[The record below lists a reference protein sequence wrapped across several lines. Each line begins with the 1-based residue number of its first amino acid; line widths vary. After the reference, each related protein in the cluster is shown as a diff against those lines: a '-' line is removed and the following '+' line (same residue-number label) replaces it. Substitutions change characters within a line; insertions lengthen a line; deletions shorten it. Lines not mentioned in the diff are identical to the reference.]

1 MASAARTGAMP
12 VRRLTLVLSVAQVA
26 AAAVILGVVE
36 LALMYSGPGPSPPW
50 VAALFV
56 VVAWVYAG
64 AGVIAWL
71 RRPGSLMGVLMA
83 AGAFAWLLAGLANTD
98 VPALVAIGLVV
109 ATVPV
114 ALVIHL
120 LLGFPSGRVRGQAQ
134 AIVIATYAVALVG
147 QAPLYLFASSG
158 PLQVAD
164 RPDLVEAGHWA
175 QRSAGAVVVLATCW
189 LLARRLAALAPAQ
202 RRVLAPLSLYG
213 VIAVLIVPLGSA
225 FGQIAGDPL
234 TKAAIQL
241 SVLGLVPVAFV
252 FAVSRGGFART
263 GEIDDLGAS
272 LGDAG
277 RAELADV
284 LAATLGDETLEL
296 LFRVPGEEGWVNSAG
311 VTAIAPAARG
321 GRGVVAVELAGETI
335 GAILY
340 DATLLTRPDEVHEAA
355 RIVALALDR
364 ERLTVE
370 LRASRA
376 RLVAAGDAE
385 RRRIASDLHDGLQSR
400 LVLLAVQ
407 AGVARGSTTEIRE
420 GIEAAIDE
428 LRALVHGVMPAE
440 LTERG
445 LPAAV
450 QGLADRMPMAVLLD
464 VAGFQQRPPPAV
476 ETTAFFVTAEA
487 MVNAVKHAHAT
498 ELTVT
503 LVRNRQELSIDVR
516 DDGIGGAGS
525 GHGIRSMTDRV
536 EALGGRLW
544 IESTPGTGTEVRVEL
559 PCAS

>member
-1 MASAARTGAMP
+1 MAPAPPTAAMP

-26 AAAVILGVVE
+26 AATVILGVVE
-36 LALMYSGPGPSPPW
+36 LALMYSGAGPSPPW

-56 VVAWVYAG
+56 AGAWVYAG
-64 AGVIAWL
+64 AGVLAWL
-71 RRPGSLMGVLMA
+71 RRPGSLMGLLMT
-83 AGAFAWLLAGLANTD
+83 AGAFAWLLAGLVNTN
-98 VPALVAIGLVV
+98 VSALVAIGLVV
-109 ATVPV
+109 TTVPV
-114 ALVIHL
+114 ALIIHL
-120 LLGFPSGRVRGQAQ
+120 LLAFPSGRVRGGAR
-134 AIVIATYAVALVG
+134 ATVLATYAVALIG
-147 QAPLYLFASSG
+147 QVPLYLFAPGG

-164 RPDLVEAGHWA
+164 RPGLVEAGHWV
-175 QRSAGAVVVLATCW
+175 QRSAGVLVVLSTCW
-189 LLARRLAALAPAQ
+189 LLARRLVALAPQQ

-213 VIAVLIVPLGSA
+213 IVAVLIVPLGSA
-225 FGQIAGDPL
+225 FGDIAGDPV

-252 FAVSRGGFART
+252 VAASRGGFART
-263 GEIDDLGAS
+263 GEIDDLGAL

-277 RAELADV
+277 RTELADL
-284 LAATLGDETLEL
+284 LAATLGDGTVEL
-296 LFRVPGEEGWVNSAG
+296 LFRVPGAEGWVNSAG
-311 VTAIAPAARG
+311 VTAIPPAASDR
-321 GRGVVAVELAGETI
+321 RGVVAVELAGETI
-335 GAILY
+335 GAIVY
-340 DATLLTRPDEVHEAA
+340 DATLLTRPDEVRQAA
-355 RIVALALDR
+355 RIVALSLDR

-376 RLVAAGDAE
+376 RLVEAGDAE

-407 AGVARGSTTEIRE
+407 AGVTRGSTTELRE

-450 QGLADRMPMAVLLD
+450 KGLADRMPVVVVLD
-464 VAGFQQRPPPAV
+464 VAGFEQRPSPAV
-476 ETTAFFVTAEA
+476 ESTAFFVTAEA

-503 LVRNRQELSIDVR
+503 LVRNRQQLLIEVR

-536 EALGGRLW
+536 EALGGSLQ
-544 IESTPGTGTEVRVEL
+544 IESALGAGTEVRVEL